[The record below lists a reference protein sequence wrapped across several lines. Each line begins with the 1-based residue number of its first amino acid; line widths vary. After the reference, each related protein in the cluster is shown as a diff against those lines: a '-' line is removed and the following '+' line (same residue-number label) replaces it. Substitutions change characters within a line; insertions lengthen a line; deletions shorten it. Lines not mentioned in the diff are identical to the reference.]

1 MPNSVRGFTCP
12 VNLDKVNFKSQ
23 ELFEAAQPLHRIVVD
38 VNYPDRS
45 ATTILAGGSG
55 E

>member
-1 MPNSVRGFTCP
+1 MPLSRSGPRDNCPINLTDGTKLSFPCNMTEMGF
-12 VNLDKVNFKSQ
+12 
-23 ELFEAAQPLHRIVVD
+23 VVD

>member
-1 MPNSVRGFTCP
+1 MTVTN
-12 VNLDKVNFKSQ
+12 
-23 ELFEAAQPLHRIVVD
+23 ELIDQLLAGYKKPEVVD